1 MFILRKSTKF
11 SIFRKIKHILL
22 WLEDLSFGYY
32 KNRLSSRTEQWVQCR
47 DDRMTKMLFQIRRKD
62 TANPPPGAAV
72 RLNVSDADTTFFSM
86 T

>member
-1 MFILRKSTKF
+1 MCPEPVNFFGCPFFPVFGNDVKFEYTSHENKCNVDILGFCYS
-11 SIFRKIKHILL
+11 
-22 WLEDLSFGYY
+22 
-32 KNRLSSRTEQWVQCR
+32 
-47 DDRMTKMLFQIRRKD
+47 QIRLKD